1 MKAKSI
7 KGKSTEEIKSALENS
22 MADARPDDPV
32 GRGFKPTLAIVFISV
47 KQDRNALCKILDD
60 AGIAIYGATTNGE
73 FTGEGISAG
82 EIAIL
87 LLDIDP
93 AYFTILFEEFSENNY
108 RETTKAIAKKA
119 LEKFANPCF
128 LIAGSNLN
136 TDAEEL
142 LHGFEDILG
151 KQVNVYGGMAGD
163 DYAFNEQ
170 FVFINGKESN
180 NGIVAI
186 ALDEDKISIKGRA
199 TCGWNAVGTEKT
211 VTKSIGNHVFTV
223 DDTPVLDLVI
233 KYGGLKNVT
242 PENFA
247 IEHSITLPLQL
258 QRESGDP
265 VIRAGLV
272 VDWSDRSYYC
282 SGSVPQGSK
291 VRFSMAPDFDVI
303 EKVITGCEELKANEI
318 PEADAL
324 ILFSCAGRL
333 LSFGPMIS
341 EEIEGIQKVWN
352 VPMAGMFS
360 NAEMARATGGNLEM
374 HGLTACCVAIKEK

>member
-7 KGKSTEEIKSALENS
+7 KGKSPEEIKTALQQS
-22 MADARPDDPV
+22 TAD
-32 GRGFKPTLAIVFISV
+32 GFRPTLAIVFLSI
-47 KQDRNALCKILDD
+47 KQGRNTICKILDD
-60 AGIAIYGATTNGE
+60 KGIAIYGATTNGE

-82 EIAIL
+82 EIAVL
-87 LLDIDP
+87 LLDINP
-93 AYFTILFEEFSENNY
+93 AYFTILFEEFPEKNY
-108 RETTKAIAKKA
+108 RQTTHAIAKKA
-119 LEKFANPCF
+119 LEKFVHPCF

-142 LHGFEDILG
+142 LHGFEDIIG

-163 DYAFNEQ
+163 DFAFKEN
-170 FVFINGKESN
+170 FVFTNNKASN

-211 VTKSIGNHVFTV
+211 VTKSTGNHVYTI

-247 IEHSITLPLQL
+247 LEHSITLPLQL
-258 QRESGDP
+258 QRECGDP

-272 VDWSDRSYYC
+272 VDWNDRSYYC
-282 SGSVPQGSK
+282 GGTVPQGSK
-291 VRFSMAPDFDVI
+291 VRFSIAPDFDVI
-303 EKVITGCEELKANEI
+303 EKVINGCEDLKASEM

-324 ILFSCAGRL
+324 LLFSCAGRL
-333 LSFGPMIS
+333 LSMGPLIS
-341 EEIEGIQKVWN
+341 EEIEGVRKVWD

-360 NAEMARATGGNLEM
+360 NAELARATNGNLEM
-374 HGLTACCVAIKEK
+374 HGLTACCVVLKEK

>member
-7 KGKSTEEIKSALENS
+7 KGNSPEEIKTALKQS
-22 MADARPDDPV
+22 MADN
-32 GRGFKPTLAIVFISV
+32 FKPTLAIVFLSI
-47 KQDRNALCKILDD
+47 KQDRDAICKILNDE
-60 AGIAIYGATTNGE
+60 GISIYGATTHGE
-73 FTGEGISAG
+73 FTDEGITAG

-87 LLDIDP
+87 LLVINP
-93 AYFTILFEEFSENNY
+93 SYFTIFFEEYPEKNY
-108 RETTKAIAKKA
+108 RQTTQSIAKKA
-119 LEKFANPCF
+119 LEKFAHPCF

-151 KQVNVYGGMAGD
+151 KQVNVTGGMAGD
-163 DYAFNEQ
+163 DFGFKEN
-170 FVFINGKESN
+170 FVFTSGKVSN

-186 ALDEDKISIKGRA
+186 ALDEDKISIKGRP
-199 TCGWNAVGTEKT
+199 THGWNAVGTEKT
-211 VTKSIGNHVFTV
+211 VTKSVGNHVYTI

-247 IEHSITLPLQL
+247 MEHSITLPLQL
-258 QRESGDP
+258 QREQGDP

-282 SGSVPQGSK
+282 SGTVPPGSK
-291 VRFSMAPDFDVI
+291 VHFSIAPDFDVV
-303 EKVITGCEELKANEI
+303 EKVVDACEDLKATEM

-324 ILFSCAGRL
+324 LLFSCAGRF
-333 LSFGPMIS
+333 LSPGPLIG
-341 EEIEGIQKVWN
+341 EEIEGIQKVWD

-360 NAEMARATGGNLEM
+360 NAELARATNGNLEM
-374 HGLTACCVAIKEK
+374 HGLTACCVVLKEK

>member
-1 MKAKSI
+1 MSD
-7 KGKSTEEIKSALENS
+7 GY
-22 MADARPDDPV
+22 
-32 GRGFKPTLAIVFISV
+32 KPTLTIVFMSV
-47 KQDRNALCKILDD
+47 KQDRDAVCKVLDD

-73 FTGEGISAG
+73 FTGDGISSG
-82 EIAIL
+82 GIAIM

-93 AYFTILFEEFSENNY
+93 AHFSILFEEFPEKNY
-108 RETTKAIAKKA
+108 RQTTQAIAKKA
-119 LEKFANPCF
+119 LELFAHPCF

-142 LHGFEDILG
+142 LHGFEDVIG
-151 KQVNVYGGMAGD
+151 KHVNVFGGMAGD
-163 DYAFNEQ
+163 DFEFKEQ
-170 FVFINGKESN
+170 FVFTNNQVSS

-186 ALDEDKISIKGRA
+186 VLDEDKISIKGRA

-211 VTKSIGNHVFTV
+211 VTKSIGNHVYTI
-223 DDTPVLDLVI
+223 DDIPVLDLVI

-247 IEHSITLPLQL
+247 MEHSITLPLQL

-272 VDWSDRSYYC
+272 VDWDDRSYYC
-282 SGSVPQGSK
+282 GGTVPQGSK
-291 VRFSMAPDFDVI
+291 VRFSIAPDFDVI
-303 EKVITGCEELKANEI
+303 EKVIKGCEELKATEM

-333 LSFGPMIS
+333 ISLGPLIS
-341 EEIEGIQKVWN
+341 EEIEGIRKVWN
-352 VPMAGMFS
+352 VPIAGMFS
-360 NAEMARATGGNLEM
+360 NAEMARATNGNLEM
-374 HGLTACCVAIKEK
+374 HGLTACCVALKEK